1 MDGIRCGNLTMHA
14 IGDPG
19 TELGLLIPEWVAK
32 ESKGCKCSDR
42 AAQMDA
48 WGVAGCIENREKII
62 GWLVSQ
68 KHMLPTVLQL
78 LPAKALRAGAAVMVD
93 CAIAN
98 AKIKA
103 EHGPDVSDVP

>member
-1 MDGIRCGNLTMHA
+1 MD
-14 IGDPG
+14 
-19 TELGLLIPEWVAK
+19 E
-32 ESKGCKCSDR
+32 
-42 AAQMDA
+42 

-68 KHMLPTVLQL
+68 KHMMPTALQIVPSKVLKAGATVL
-78 LPAKALRAGAAVMVD
+78 VD

-103 EHGPDVSDVP
+103 EQ

>member
-1 MDGIRCGNLTMHA
+1 VDGLRCCNVTMHP
-14 IGDPG
+14 IGGPG
-19 TELGLLIPEWVAK
+19 TELGLLIPDWVAK

-62 GWLVSQ
+62 SWLVAQ
-68 KHMLPTVLQL
+68 KYMLPTVLQL

-93 CAIAN
+93 CAIHN
-98 AKIKA
+98 AKIKD
-103 EHGPDVSDVP
+103 EQ

>member
-1 MDGIRCGNLTMHA
+1 MHA
-14 IGDPG
+14 IGGPG
-19 TELGLLIPEWVAK
+19 TELGLLIPDWLAK

-62 GWLVSQ
+62 GWLVAQ
-68 KHMLPTVLQL
+68 KHMLPTALQIVPGKVL
-78 LPAKALRAGAAVMVD
+78 KAGATVLVD

-98 AKIKA
+98 ARIKA
-103 EHGPDVSDVP
+103 EQ